1 MTGMSG
7 VKFQFMGIL
16 AENIRRAVREERYG
30 FGYHAQRRL
39 RERRITGRQVVQG
52 LEEAK
57 LLAERADGDPLP
69 VAEFEQELADGTP
82 IKAVW
87 AWNEDSQE
95 AKLVTV
101 HFFPR
106 LSTWE

>member
-1 MTGMSG
+1 LEREDG
-7 VKFQFMGIL
+7 VP
-16 AENIRRAVREERYG
+16 
-30 FGYHAQRRL
+30 H
-39 RERRITGRQVVQG
+39 
-52 LEEAK
+52 
-57 LLAERADGDPLP
+57 P

-87 AWNEDSQE
+87 AWIPERQI

-106 LSTWE
+106 ADEWN